1 MFLQNQNASV
11 PAQEPVTK
19 DKFPIVLCNKRQK
32 HRHMDFLFT
41 ILNLRFIALTY
52 LGAFLMKW
60 VIKGSAESMGY
71 SILVLT

>member
-11 PAQEPVTK
+11 PAQEAVTK

-41 ILNLRFIALTY
+41 ILNLKFIALTY
-52 LGAFLMKW
+52 LGAF
-60 VIKGSAESMGY
+60 
-71 SILVLT
+71 